1 MISAIVLTRNSQERI
16 QKCLGALIWCD
27 EIVVVDDFSTDGT
40 LDKIKG
46 AKVYQRKLDND
57 FAAQRNF
64 GLSKSTHDWILF
76 VDDDEIVNNKLV
88 QEIKKVVKSGKYAG
102 HFLSRRDYFFGRF
115 LSHGETASVKFLRLA
130 RKNSGVWERRVHE
143 NWQVAGPVGQL
154 VTPLDH
160 FPHQTTSDFLS
171 SINQYTTIDAIELQ
185 RQGKP
190 FSILKTILF
199 PPGKFVQNYFLRL
212 GLLDGMVGLIM
223 AFMMSFYSLVVRIK
237 QYDFSR
243 NS

>member
-160 FPHQTTSDFLS
+160 FPHPTT
-171 SINQYTTIDAIELQ
+171 
-185 RQGKP
+185 
-190 FSILKTILF
+190 
-199 PPGKFVQNYFLRL
+199 
-212 GLLDGMVGLIM
+212 
-223 AFMMSFYSLVVRIK
+223 
-237 QYDFSR
+237 
-243 NS
+243 